1 MENTTT
7 IQAYK
12 IMVFTKLSWLITPS
26 SIDVSGVGNV
36 NGVQSYYFL
45 FEEYTFRDLERL
57 FFEVV
62 QIQIGYSIVSFQ
74 VYMIL
79 IRSFY

>member
-1 MENTTT
+1 
-7 IQAYK
+7 
-12 IMVFTKLSWLITPS
+12 MVFTKLSWLITPS
-26 SIDVSGVGNV
+26 SIDVSELVMLMEW
-36 NGVQSYYFL
+36 QSYYFL

-79 IRSFY
+79 I